1 MHRNYFNNVAAIGAL
16 ALIAAYY
23 STTREVAQKIGR
35 ERNKTSKRL
44 RSAEVPGCKKLVKN
58 A

>member
-16 ALIAAYY
+16 GLIAAYY
-23 STTREVAQKIGR
+23 SASREVAQKIGR

-44 RSAEVPGCKKLVKN
+44 RSAEVP
-58 A
+58 

>member
-1 MHRNYFNNVAAIGAL
+1 MHTNYFNNVAAIGAL
-16 ALIAAYY
+16 GLIAAYY
-23 STTREVAQKIGR
+23 STREVAQKIGR